1 MSSYTIG
8 EIAVWL
14 LLTAL
19 IGFVLGW
26 LVRELQV
33 RAGRQ
38 TVVEQAPAAEVPIP
52 DLEPTPEPEP
62 ATRAPEPEPA
72 TREPEPEPATPEPP
86 LIKGKKSS
94 MIYHTPSS
102 GSYAR
107 TKADVWF
114 HTEDEAVAAG
124 FRKPKNS

>member
-8 EIAVWL
+8 EIVVWL
-14 LLTAL
+14 LLTAV

-26 LVRELQV
+26 LVRELQM

-38 TVVEQAPAAEVPIP
+38 TVVEPAPAVEVPVSDPEPVP
-52 DLEPTPEPEP
+52 DPDPEPTPEPEP
-62 ATRAPEPEPA
+62 APE
-72 TREPEPEPATPEPP
+72 TPEPP

-124 FRKPKNS
+124 FRRPKNS

>member
-8 EIAVWL
+8 EIVVWL
-14 LLTAL
+14 LVTAV

-26 LVRELQV
+26 LVRELQM

-38 TVVEQAPAAEVPIP
+38 TVVEPAPAAEVPLP
-52 DLEPTPEPEP
+52 EPEPTPEPEP
-62 ATRAPEPEPA
+62 SPK
-72 TREPEPEPATPEPP
+72 EPEPEPATPEPP